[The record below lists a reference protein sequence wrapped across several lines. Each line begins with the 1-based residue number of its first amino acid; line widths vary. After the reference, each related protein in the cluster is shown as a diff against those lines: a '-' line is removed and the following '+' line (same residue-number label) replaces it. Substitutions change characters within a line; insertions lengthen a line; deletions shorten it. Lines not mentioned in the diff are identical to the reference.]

1 MIINNEKWDEIVAA
15 TRAGIERWKAA
26 AERDCKDTFSCDVH
40 DRGGYVVLMTMHQS
54 DRTERHALAREH
66 VGGEDA
72 GPESIAR
79 MADKPAGEIVALL
92 GGSPSRTTR

>member
-54 DRTERHALAREH
+54 DRT
-66 VGGEDA
+66 DA
-72 GPESIAR
+72 
-79 MADKPAGEIVALL
+79 MH
-92 GGSPSRTTR
+92 